1 VSATRRTLPRRSHA
15 RNGAHREPDA
25 RGRVVAR
32 RCARPQT
39 RDRAAIARR
48 RRGDTA
54 VAYMMKR
61 VKSARKTSTARRGKT
76 SATAITVAR
85 RARATAAPR
94 GAAPP
99 AARRSRAVSGA
110 AGASSPAR
118 GGRAAAGARAG
129 TGGRAAGEA
138 PAGGGRGR
146 GRGGRAAGEA
156 PAGGGRGRGRGGRA
170 AASELARGPR
180 RAMPGRLDFGAPIAG
195 FFARQP
201 ARLRPILEQL
211 RDLVQAA
218 APDATSSIKWGMPFF
233 EVNGNMMCAL
243 GGHKSHVN
251 LVLAG
256 PPAAFADPDHRLSG
270 EGKTGRHL
278 KLRTLDEIPRDAVRS
293 WLVTAAA
300 LARDKG

>member
-1 VSATRRTLPRRSHA
+1 
-15 RNGAHREPDA
+15 
-25 RGRVVAR
+25 
-32 RCARPQT
+32 
-39 RDRAAIARR
+39 
-48 RRGDTA
+48 
-54 VAYMMKR
+54 
-61 VKSARKTSTARRGKT
+61 
-76 SATAITVAR
+76 
-85 RARATAAPR
+85 
-94 GAAPP
+94 
-99 AARRSRAVSGA
+99 
-110 AGASSPAR
+110 
-118 GGRAAAGARAG
+118 
-129 TGGRAAGEA
+129 
-138 PAGGGRGR
+138 
-146 GRGGRAAGEA
+146 
-156 PAGGGRGRGRGGRA
+156 
-170 AASELARGPR
+170 
-180 RAMPGRLDFGAPIAG
+180 MPGRLDFGAPIAG

>member
-129 TGGRAAGEA
+129 T
-138 PAGGGRGR
+138 
-146 GRGGRAAGEA
+146 GGRAAGEA